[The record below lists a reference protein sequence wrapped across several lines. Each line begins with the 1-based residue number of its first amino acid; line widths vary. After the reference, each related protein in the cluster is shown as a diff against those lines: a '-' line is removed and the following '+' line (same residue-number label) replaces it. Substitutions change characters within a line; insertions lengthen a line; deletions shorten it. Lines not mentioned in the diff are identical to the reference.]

1 MPDQT
6 SKTYPIILS
15 HGIARPDVL
24 VFSLMRKL
32 RLTRYAFFYDRF
44 HYFRLISSHLRANGI
59 ESYLTSVSFADD
71 LETRA
76 KDLTKEVK
84 RVMQESGKD
93 RFHLIGHS
101 MGGLDGRKMIVDE
114 GMEPHI
120 ATMTSVGTPHNG
132 TSFADWGLANGGGSL
147 ITFLKKLIELDGF
160 ADLSTEACRTL
171 NQRLQDREAKNN
183 VVYHTWSSW
192 QENELI
198 LLPFQ
203 FSGNIINEYEGK
215 NDGLVAVSSQQW
227 TNKLIAADGTEKTV
241 TQHDFP
247 MRADHFNQI
256 GWWHINMLHGSRW
269 WSRIFHRRK
278 AYELSIRNLY
288 LDIARKLQAETVSSE
303 R

>member
-101 MGGLDGRKMIVDE
+101 MGRLDGRKMIEDE

-120 ATMTSVGTPHNG
+120 ATMTSVGTTHNG
-132 TSFADWGLANGGGSL
+132 TSIAD
-147 ITFLKKLIELDGF
+147 
-160 ADLSTEACRTL
+160 
-171 NQRLQDREAKNN
+171 
-183 VVYHTWSSW
+183 
-192 QENELI
+192 
-198 LLPFQ
+198 
-203 FSGNIINEYEGK
+203 
-215 NDGLVAVSSQQW
+215 
-227 TNKLIAADGTEKTV
+227 
-241 TQHDFP
+241 
-247 MRADHFNQI
+247 
-256 GWWHINMLHGSRW
+256 
-269 WSRIFHRRK
+269 
-278 AYELSIRNLY
+278 
-288 LDIARKLQAETVSSE
+288 
-303 R
+303 